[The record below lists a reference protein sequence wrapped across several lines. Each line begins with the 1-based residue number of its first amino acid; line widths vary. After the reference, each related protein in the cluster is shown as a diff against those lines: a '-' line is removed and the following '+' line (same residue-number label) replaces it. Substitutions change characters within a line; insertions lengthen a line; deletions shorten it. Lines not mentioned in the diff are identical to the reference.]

1 MLDGM
6 VILDMRNQE
15 EIEKKK
21 NCLQKRLKT
30 EQKSKL
36 MYTLFY
42 LQKCF
47 GCDCTF
53 LVKMCNM

>member
-15 EIEKKK
+15 EIEKK

-36 MYTLFY
+36 MYTFY

-47 GCDCTF
+47 SCDCTF
-53 LVKMCNM
+53 LLKMCNM

>member
-1 MLDGM
+1 MLAGM
-6 VILDMRNQE
+6 IILNMVNQE
-15 EIEKKK
+15 EIEKD
-21 NCLQKRLKT
+21 CLEKGLTT
-30 EQKSKL
+30 EQKSKF

-47 GCDCTF
+47 SCDCTF

>member
-1 MLDGM
+1 MLDDM

-15 EIEKKK
+15 EIENK

-47 GCDCTF
+47 SCDCTF
-53 LVKMCNM
+53 LLKMCNM

>member
-15 EIEKKK
+15 EIEKK

-36 MYTLFY
+36 MYILFY

-47 GCDCTF
+47 SCDCTF
-53 LVKMCNM
+53 LLKMCNM

>member
-15 EIEKKK
+15 EIEKK

>member
-6 VILDMRNQE
+6 AILDMRNQE
-15 EIEKKK
+15 EIEKK

-30 EQKSKL
+30 EQNSKL

-47 GCDCTF
+47 SCDCTF